1 MSRRTEMWKER
12 SLHEHWRI
20 FQMHLQYW
28 LLWRRIH
35 LHRYTTVRANF
46 PRTSQD
52 WKQLQARVKDI
63 TDFLITIR
71 KTAWSMMMFTGLRLP
86 IVPGKEKKK
95 RPCNKV
101 LTITG
106 ALDGEFFFFS
116 FCKKNPLHW
125 TPTNLLKSEALAA
138 LTVMIVNHVNRKLLN
153 KTSYE
158 KGLVCFL
165 EELRK
170 TL

>member
-35 LHRYTTVRANF
+35 LHRYTTVSANF
-46 PRTSQD
+46 PRLKAVASEGKRQH
-52 WKQLQARVKDI
+52 W
-63 TDFLITIR
+63 LITIR
-71 KTAWSMMMFTGLRLP
+71 KTAWNMMMFTGLRLP
-86 IVPGKEKKK
+86 IVPGKEKK

-116 FCKKNPLHW
+116 FCKKKPLHW